1 MKWYK
6 FGVTKL
12 WDNLAIEI
20 REGRMERKDAIEYL
34 KNNTENIPMKEIESF
49 SKYLG
54 ISIEF
59 FFEIAEKHRN
69 LSIWKKDDD
78 GNWYLPKFKQEFG
91 FWKELLV

>member
-1 MKWYK
+1 
-6 FGVTKL
+6 
-12 WDNLAIEI
+12 
-20 REGRMERKDAIEYL
+20 
-34 KNNTENIPMKEIESF
+34 MKEIESF

-54 ISIEF
+54 ISIDF

-69 LSIWKKDDD
+69 LSIWKKDDE